1 MPLLG
6 SIVAYSTRASEIAP
20 AAATMSDVY
29 EELVRL
35 RAAGEACAL
44 CTIVA
49 TQGST
54 PGKEA
59 MKMLVRRDGS
69 MLGTVGGGCLE
80 AEVLEAAL
88 DSMQDER
95 PRMLDF
101 ALNERDYPDSGLICG
116 GKLQIYVEPIVEPRA
131 VLFGGGHVSGAI
143 ARVASDVGFK
153 ITVAE
158 DRAEFATS
166 ERHPDADDFLV
177 GDFAELARGL
187 APAEDLF
194 LVICTRGHQGDGEV
208 LKALHETGCRPR
220 YLGMIGSRAK
230 RALLEEQL
238 GADGVDPEW
247 LGRLRSPMGLP
258 IGARDHAEIA
268 VSVVAEMIAVRRG
281 AETAALE

>member
-1 MPLLG
+1 MTDVFEE
-6 SIVAYSTRASEIAP
+6 IVRMRREGLP
-20 AAATMSDVY
+20 
-29 EELVRL
+29 
-35 RAAGEACAL
+35 CAL

-49 TQGST
+49 TRGST

-88 DSMQDER
+88 DSMRDER
-95 PRMLDF
+95 PRMLEF

-116 GKLQIYVEPIVEPRA
+116 GKLQIYVEPMVDPQL

-143 ARVASDVGFK
+143 ARLAREVGFR
-153 ITVAE
+153 VALAE
-158 DRAEFATS
+158 DRAEFATPQ
-166 ERHPDADDFLV
+166 RHPDAQEFLV
-177 GDFAELARGL
+177 GPFDRSARGL

-194 LVICTRGHQGDGEV
+194 VVVCTRGHQGDAEV
-208 LKALHETGCRPR
+208 LKALHESGCRPR

-230 RALLEEQL
+230 RALLEELLAGQ
-238 GADGVDPEW
+238 GVDPAWIE
-247 LGRLRSPMGLP
+247 RLRSPMGLP

-281 AETAALE
+281 VDPRAS